1 MQVKVDQG
9 FLNNILDLFSSD
21 QEASRDQEVTIATLK
36 KHSLQIYA
44 SFNTNLDAL
53 TYKLV
58 KILM

>member
-36 KHSLQIYA
+36 
-44 SFNTNLDAL
+44 
-53 TYKLV
+53 
-58 KILM
+58 